1 MQALSITFC
10 NCALLLRRNSVG
22 NRNIVN
28 LSFISSSSSSSSAP
42 TLICRSKSKSQTDS
56 LRVLEW
62 DKLCDVVASF
72 ARTSLGRQA
81 TKKKLWSLDQS
92 FDESLKLLEETEAA
106 IKMLEHGSFC
116 LDLSSIQ
123 ISLVEWG
130 IRNAK
135 RKMSLRADQALE
147 VASLLRFFENLQLDL
162 KAAIKQD
169 GDWYK
174 RFMPLSEMIML
185 PVINRSFI
193 KLVEQV
199 IDVDGK
205 IKDSASSDLRLSRER
220 AQTVERKL
228 QQLLEAIVRSQKANE
243 SVMVVAEIDGRWCIQ
258 TSSSQLTSVDGLLL
272 SSGSG
277 GGTASEPI
285 AAVSMN
291 DELQSARASVAKA
304 EAEILSMLTAKMQMD
319 LDQIDDVMKYSI
331 QLDVINARATYSR
344 AYGSSHPD
352 IYLPPEDGVDSE
364 SLSAG
369 EPSPANNFSG
379 EESLPRKEWLLYLP
393 RCYHP
398 LLLHQ
403 HKKRIRKKQEAV
415 KYHKTADT
423 VSGAPPVPA
432 DFQIA
437 KGTRVL
443 VITGPNTGGKTIC
456 LKSVGLAAMMAKSGL
471 YVLASESA
479 RLPWFDNIY
488 ADIGDEQSLLQSLST
503 FSGHLKQISVS
514 LFLCPCHAL
523 SQFNICLLSSS
534 QCFFLLV
541 NLQEIISHST
551 SRSLV
556 LLDEVGAGTNP
567 LEGAA
572 LGMAILESFAES
584 GSLLTMATTHHGE
597 LKMLKYSNS
606 AFENACMEFDDLN
619 LKPTF
624 KILWGVPA
632 LKRFTKPCL
641 SGRSNAINIAE
652 RLGLP
657 CDIINSAREL
667 YGSASA
673 EINEVILDMERYKQD
688 YQRLLNESR
697 RYIRIS
703 RELHENLL
711 TAEKNI
717 NNHATRE
724 RLKMRQELTQAGSM
738 ARSTLRRTLQQF
750 RVSAAQSSRS
760 KVATQLKTTKDGDN
774 ATPSPSMVARR
785 PVSEDSA
792 QKGNTKLPEIGDSV
806 FVSSLGKKVTVL
818 KVEQSKKEI
827 LVQVGI
833 MKMKVKLADV
843 VA

>member
-1 MQALSITFC
+1 MQTLSIAFC
-10 NCALLLRRNSVG
+10 NSALVIRRRNSIG
-22 NRNIVN
+22 NRNRVK
-28 LSFISSSSSSSSAP
+28 LSLISSSSP
-42 TLICRSKSKSQTDS
+42 TLVCHSKSKSQTDS

-72 ARTSLGRQA
+72 ARTSLGREA

-92 FDESLKLLEETEAA
+92 FSESLKLLDETDAA

-116 LDLSSIQ
+116 LDLSSIH
-123 ISLVEWG
+123 ISLVESG
-130 IRNAK
+130 IRHAK
-135 RKMSLRADQALE
+135 RRLSLRADQALE

-174 RFMPLSEMIML
+174 RFMPLSELIVH
-185 PVINRSFI
+185 PVINRSFV

-199 IDVDGK
+199 IDPDGT
-205 IKDSASSDLRLSRER
+205 IKDSASSALRQSRER
-220 AQTVERKL
+220 VQTLERKL
-228 QQLLEAIVRSQKANE
+228 QQLLDAIIRSQKDDE
-243 SVMVVAEIDGRWCIQ
+243 SVMIKFQLAAEIDGRWCIQ
-258 TSSSQLTSVDGLLL
+258 MSSNQLTSVNGLLL
-272 SSGSG
+272 SSVYFQVLSLEDNMCFSGSG
-277 GGTASEPI
+277 GGTAAEPI

-291 DELQSARASVAKA
+291 DDLQSARASVAKA
-304 EAEILSMLTAKMQMD
+304 EAEILSMLTEK
-319 LDQIDDVMKYSI
+319 
-331 QLDVINARATYSR
+331 INARATYSR
-344 AYGSSHPD
+344 AYGGAHPD
-352 IYLPPEDGVDSE
+352 IYLPPEDEVE

-369 EPSPANNFSG
+369 ENSPDINLPSEKPLSK
-379 EESLPRKEWLLYLP
+379 KEWLLYLP

-398 LLLHQ
+398 LLLYQ
-403 HKKRIRKKQEAV
+403 HKKGIRKTRETV
-415 KYHKTADT
+415 KFHKTADT
-423 VSGAPPVPA
+423 VLSGAPPIPA
-432 DFQIA
+432 DFQIS

-471 YVLASESA
+471 YVLATESA
-479 RLPWFDNIY
+479 RIPWFDNIY

-503 FSGHLKQISVS
+503 FSGHLKQIS
-514 LFLCPCHAL
+514 
-523 SQFNICLLSSS
+523 
-534 QCFFLLV
+534 
-541 NLQEIISHST
+541 EILSHST

-597 LKMLKYSNS
+597 LKTLKYSNS

-619 LKPTF
+619 LKPTY
-624 KILWGVPA
+624 KILWGVP
-632 LKRFTKPCL
+632 
-641 SGRSNAINIAE
+641 GRSNAINIAD

-657 CDIINSAREL
+657 CDIIESAREL

-673 EINEVILDMERYKQD
+673 EINEVILDMERYKQE

-697 RYIRIS
+697 VYIRLS

-711 TAEKNI
+711 TAQKNI
-717 NNHATRE
+717 NDHSTKE
-724 RLKMRQELTQAGSM
+724 RRKMRQELTQAGSM
-738 ARSTLRRTLQQF
+738 TRSTLRRTLQQF
-750 RVSAAQSSRS
+750 RSSAGKSSQS
-760 KVATQLKTTKDGDN
+760 KVATQLQTKVKTTKDEDN
-774 ATPSPSMVARR
+774 GIRSSSVVERR
-785 PVSEDSA
+785 PLPEAAA
-792 QKGNTKLPEIGDSV
+792 QKVPEVGSSV
-806 FVSSLGKKVTVL
+806 FVSSLGKKATVL
-818 KVEQSKKEI
+818 KVEHSKKEI

-833 MKMKVKLADV
+833 MKMKVKLTDV

>member
-1 MQALSITFC
+1 
-10 NCALLLRRNSVG
+10 
-22 NRNIVN
+22 
-28 LSFISSSSSSSSAP
+28 
-42 TLICRSKSKSQTDS
+42 
-56 LRVLEW
+56 
-62 DKLCDVVASF
+62 
-72 ARTSLGRQA
+72 
-81 TKKKLWSLDQS
+81 
-92 FDESLKLLEETEAA
+92 
-106 IKMLEHGSFC
+106 MLQHGSFC
-116 LDLSSIQ
+116 LDLSSIH
-123 ISLVEWG
+123 ISLVELG
-130 IRNAK
+130 IRHA
-135 RKMSLRADQALE
+135 RRRMSLRAEQALE
-147 VASLLRFFENLQLDL
+147 VASLLRFFETLQLGL
-162 KAAIKQD
+162 KAVIKQD

-174 RFMPLSEMIML
+174 RFMPLSEMIMQ
-185 PVINRSFI
+185 PVINRSFV

-199 IDVDGK
+199 IDADGT
-205 IKDSASSDLRLSRER
+205 IKDSASSALRLSRER
-220 AQTVERKL
+220 VRTLERKL
-228 QQLLEAIVRSQKANE
+228 NQLLEAIIRSQKNEE
-243 SVMVVAEIDGRWCIQ
+243 SVMQVAEINGRWCIQ
-258 TSSSQLTSVDGLLL
+258 MSSNQLTSVNDLLL
-272 SSGSG
+272 SSDSG
-277 GGTASEPI
+277 GGTAAEPI

-304 EAEILSMLTAKMQMD
+304 EADILAMLTEKMQLD
-319 LDQIDDVMKYSI
+319 LDQIEDVLSYSI

-344 AYGSSHPD
+344 AYGGAHPD
-352 IYLPPEDGVDSE
+352 IYLTPEDGVG

-369 EPSPANNFSG
+369 DDSLENNFSS
-379 EESLPRKEWLLYLP
+379 EARKEWLLYLP

-403 HKKRIRKKQEAV
+403 HKKSIRKTRETL
-415 KYHKTADT
+415 KYHKTGDT
-423 VSGAPPVPA
+423 VSGAPPIPA
-432 DFQIA
+432 DFQIS

-443 VITGPNTGGKTIC
+443 VITGPNTGGKTIS

-471 YVLASESA
+471 YVLSSESA

-503 FSGHLKQISVS
+503 FSGHLKQIS
-514 LFLCPCHAL
+514 
-523 SQFNICLLSSS
+523 
-534 QCFFLLV
+534 
-541 NLQEIISHST
+541 EIILHST
-551 SRSLV
+551 RRSLV

-624 KILWGVPA
+624 KILWGVP
-632 LKRFTKPCL
+632 
-641 SGRSNAINIAE
+641 GRSNAINIAE

-657 CDIINSAREL
+657 CDIIDSAREL

-673 EINEVILDMERYKQD
+673 EINEVILDMEHYKQE

-697 RYIRIS
+697 RYIRLS
-703 RELHENLL
+703 RELHKNLL

-717 NNHATRE
+717 NDHATRE
-724 RLKMRQELTQAGSM
+724 RVKMRQELIQAGST

-750 RVSAAQSSRS
+750 RASAAQSSRS
-760 KVATQLKTTKDGDN
+760 KVATQLQKKVETTKDGDKG
-774 ATPSPSMVARR
+774 TRSSSVVARR
-785 PVSEDSA
+785 PISEDA
-792 QKGNTKLPEIGDSV
+792 TQKGNTKLPKVGDSV

-833 MKMKVKLADV
+833 MKMKVKLSDLV
-843 VA
+843 V

>member
-1 MQALSITFC
+1 MQTLSITFC
-10 NCALLLRRNSVG
+10 NCALLVRRNSVG
-22 NRNIVN
+22 NRNRLN
-28 LSFISSSSSSSSAP
+28 LSFISSSSSSSSSSAP

-123 ISLVEWG
+123 ISLVELG

-147 VASLLRFFENLQLDL
+147 VASLLSFFENLQLDL

-193 KLVEQV
+193 KLVEQI
-199 IDVDGK
+199 IDIDGK

-220 AQTVERKL
+220 VQTVERKL

-277 GGTASEPI
+277 GGTASEPL

-319 LDQIDDVMKYSI
+319 LDQIDDVMRYSI

-344 AYGSSHPD
+344 AYGASHPD

-369 EPSPANNFSG
+369 EPSPENNLSG

-403 HKKRIRKKQEAV
+403 HKKRIRKTQEAV
-415 KYHKTADT
+415 KYHKTAGT
-423 VSGAPPVPA
+423 VSGVPPVPA
-432 DFQIA
+432 DFQIS

-503 FSGHLKQISVS
+503 FSGHLKQIS
-514 LFLCPCHAL
+514 
-523 SQFNICLLSSS
+523 
-534 QCFFLLV
+534 
-541 NLQEIISHST
+541 EIISHST

-624 KILWGVPA
+624 KILWGVP
-632 LKRFTKPCL
+632 
-641 SGRSNAINIAE
+641 GRSNAINIAE

-717 NNHATRE
+717 NSHATRE
-724 RLKMRQELTQAGSM
+724 RLKMRQELIQAGSM

-750 RVSAAQSSRS
+750 RASAAQSSRT
-760 KVATQLKTTKDGDN
+760 KVATQLKTTKGGDN
-774 ATPSPSMVARR
+774 ATRSPSMVARR
-785 PVSEDSA
+785 PVSDAA
-792 QKGNTKLPEIGDSV
+792 QKGNTKLPQVGDSV

-833 MKMKVKLADV
+833 MKMKVKLTEV

>member
-1 MQALSITFC
+1 MQTLSIAIC
-10 NCALLLRRNSVG
+10 NCALFVRRNSVG
-22 NRNIVN
+22 NRNRVN
-28 LSFISSSSSSSSAP
+28 LSFISSSSSSSSSAP
-42 TLICRSKSKSQTDS
+42 TLICRSKSKSQIDS

-72 ARTSLGRQA
+72 ARTSLGRQV

-106 IKMLEHGSFC
+106 IRMLEHGSFC

-123 ISLVEWG
+123 ISLAESG
-130 IRNAK
+130 IRNGK

-147 VASLLRFFENLQLDL
+147 VASLLRFFDNLQLDL

-174 RFMPLSEMIML
+174 RFMPISEMIML
-185 PVINRSFI
+185 PVINRPFI
-193 KLVEQV
+193 KLVEQI
-199 IDVDGK
+199 IDIDGK

-220 AQTVERKL
+220 VRTAERKV

-243 SVMVVAEIDGRWCIQ
+243 SVMVVAKIGGRWCIQ

-277 GGTASEPI
+277 GGTAAEPL

-319 LDQIDDVMKYSI
+319 LDQIEDVMRYSI
-331 QLDVINARATYSR
+331 KLDVINARATYSR
-344 AYGSSHPD
+344 AYGGAHPD

-364 SLSAG
+364 SLSN
-369 EPSPANNFSG
+369 EEQSPENNLSG

-403 HKKRIRKKQEAV
+403 HKKRIRKTQEAV

-423 VSGAPPVPA
+423 VSVSGAPPVPA

-437 KGTRVL
+437 MGTRVL

-503 FSGHLKQISVS
+503 FSGHLKQIS
-514 LFLCPCHAL
+514 
-523 SQFNICLLSSS
+523 
-534 QCFFLLV
+534 
-541 NLQEIISHST
+541 EIISHST

-597 LKMLKYSNS
+597 LKMLKYSNP

-624 KILWGVPA
+624 KVLWGVP
-632 LKRFTKPCL
+632 
-641 SGRSNAINIAE
+641 GRSNAINIAE
-652 RLGLP
+652 RLELP
-657 CDIINSAREL
+657 RDIINSARDL

-673 EINEVILDMERYKQD
+673 EINEVILDMERYKQE

-750 RVSAAQSSRS
+750 RASAAQSSRT
-760 KVATQLKTTKDGDN
+760 KVATQLQTQVKTTKDGDN
-774 ATPSPSMVARR
+774 STRSPSMVARR
-785 PVSEDSA
+785 PISENTGSA
-792 QKGNTKLPEIGDSV
+792 KLPEVGDSV

-833 MKMKVKLADV
+833 MKMKVKLTDV

>member
-1 MQALSITFC
+1 MQTLSIAFS
-10 NCALLLRRNSVG
+10 NCALLVRRNSVG
-22 NRNIVN
+22 NRNRVN
-28 LSFISSSSSSSSAP
+28 LSFISSSSSSSAP
-42 TLICRSKSKSQTDS
+42 TLFCQSKSKSHTDS

-72 ARTSLGRQA
+72 ARTSLGREA

-123 ISLVEWG
+123 ISLVESG
-130 IRNAK
+130 IRNA
-135 RKMSLRADQALE
+135 RRRMSLRADQALE
-147 VASLLRFFENLQLDL
+147 VASLLCFFDNLQLDL

-174 RFMPLSEMIML
+174 RFMPISEMIML

-205 IKDSASSDLRLSRER
+205 IKDSASSDLRLARER
-220 AQTVERKL
+220 VRTVERKL

-243 SVMVVAEIDGRWCIQ
+243 SVMVVAEVDGRWCIQ
-258 TSSSQLTSVDGLLL
+258 MSSSQLTSVNGLLL

-277 GGTASEPI
+277 GGTAAEPI

-304 EAEILSMLTAKMQMD
+304 EADILSMLTAKMQMD
-319 LDQIDDVMKYSI
+319 LDQIEDVMRYSI

-344 AYGSSHPD
+344 AYGGAHPD

-369 EPSPANNFSG
+369 EHSLENNLSG

-403 HKKRIRKKQEAV
+403 HKRRIRKTQEAV

-423 VSGAPPVPA
+423 VSVSGDPPVPA

-471 YVLASESA
+471 YVLSSESA

-503 FSGHLKQISVS
+503 FSGHLKQIS
-514 LFLCPCHAL
+514 
-523 SQFNICLLSSS
+523 
-534 QCFFLLV
+534 
-541 NLQEIISHST
+541 EIISHST

-624 KILWGVPA
+624 KILWGVP
-632 LKRFTKPCL
+632 
-641 SGRSNAINIAE
+641 GRSNAINIAE

-657 CDIINSAREL
+657 CDIINKSREL
-667 YGSASA
+667 YGSTSA

-697 RYIRIS
+697 RYIRVS

-724 RLKMRQELTQAGSM
+724 RLKMRQELIQAGSM

-750 RVSAAQSSRS
+750 RASAAQFSRS
-760 KVATQLKTTKDGDN
+760 KVATQVKTTKDGDN
-774 ATPSPSMVARR
+774 VTPSPSMVARR
-785 PVSEDSA
+785 PISENAAEKS
-792 QKGNTKLPEIGDSV
+792 NTKLPQVGDSV

-833 MKMKVKLADV
+833 MKMKVKLTDV
-843 VA
+843 VV

>member
-1 MQALSITFC
+1 MQTLAFC
-10 NCALLLRRNSVG
+10 NNCALVIRNSIG
-22 NRNIVN
+22 NRNRNRVN
-28 LSFISSSSSSSSAP
+28 LSLISSSSP
-42 TLICRSKSKSQTDS
+42 TLVCRSKSKSQTDS

-72 ARTSLGRQA
+72 ARTSLGREA

-92 FDESLKLLEETEAA
+92 FSESLKLLDETDAA

-116 LDLSSIQ
+116 LDLSSIH
-123 ISLVEWG
+123 ISLVESG
-130 IRNAK
+130 IRHAK
-135 RKMSLRADQALE
+135 RRLSLRADQALE
-147 VASLLRFFENLQLDL
+147 IASLLRFFDTLQFDL

-174 RFMPLSEMIML
+174 RFMPLSELIMH
-185 PVINRSFI
+185 PVINRSFV

-199 IDVDGK
+199 IDPDGT
-205 IKDSASSDLRLSRER
+205 IKDSASSALRQSRER
-220 AQTVERKL
+220 VQTLERKL
-228 QQLLEAIVRSQKANE
+228 QQLLDAIIRSQKDDE
-243 SVMVVAEIDGRWCIQ
+243 SVLVAAEIDGRWCIQ
-258 TSSSQLTSVDGLLL
+258 MSSNQLTSVNGLLL
-272 SSGSG
+272 SSYASLSMIYFHILSLEGNMCFSGSG
-277 GGTASEPI
+277 GGTVAEPI

-291 DELQSARASVAKA
+291 DDLQSARASVAKA
-304 EAEILSMLTAKMQMD
+304 EAEILSMLTEK
-319 LDQIDDVMKYSI
+319 
-331 QLDVINARATYSR
+331 INARATYSR
-344 AYGSSHPD
+344 AYGGAHPD
-352 IYLPPEDGVDSE
+352 IYLPPEDGVE

-369 EPSPANNFSG
+369 ENSLQSNLSS
-379 EESLPRKEWLLYLP
+379 EKSLPRKEWLLYLP

-398 LLLHQ
+398 LLLYQ
-403 HKKRIRKKQEAV
+403 HKKGIRKTRETIKF
-415 KYHKTADT
+415 HKTADT
-423 VSGAPPVPA
+423 VLSGTPPIPA
-432 DFQIA
+432 DFQIS

-471 YVLASESA
+471 YVLATESA
-479 RLPWFDNIY
+479 RIPWFDNIY

-503 FSGHLKQISVS
+503 FSGHLKQIS
-514 LFLCPCHAL
+514 
-523 SQFNICLLSSS
+523 
-534 QCFFLLV
+534 
-541 NLQEIISHST
+541 EILSHST

-597 LKMLKYSNS
+597 LKTLKYSNS

-624 KILWGVPA
+624 KILWGVP
-632 LKRFTKPCL
+632 
-641 SGRSNAINIAE
+641 GRSNAINIAE

-657 CDIINSAREL
+657 CDIIESAREL

-673 EINEVILDMERYKQD
+673 EINEVILDMERYKQE

-697 RYIRIS
+697 VYIRLS
-703 RELHENLL
+703 RELHDNLL
-711 TAEKNI
+711 IAQKNI
-717 NNHATRE
+717 NDHATKE
-724 RLKMRQELTQAGSM
+724 RRKMRQELTQAGSM
-738 ARSTLRRTLQQF
+738 TRSTLRRTLQQF
-750 RVSAAQSSRS
+750 RSSAAQSSQS
-760 KVATQLKTTKDGDN
+760 KVATQLQTKVETTKDEDSGIR
-774 ATPSPSMVARR
+774 SSSVVERR
-785 PVSEDSA
+785 PISEAAA
-792 QKGNTKLPEIGDSV
+792 QKVPEVGSSV
-806 FVSSLGKKVTVL
+806 FVSSLGKKATVL

-833 MKMKVKLADV
+833 MKMKVKLTDV

>member
-1 MQALSITFC
+1 MFQ
-10 NCALLLRRNSVG
+10 
-22 NRNIVN
+22 
-28 LSFISSSSSSSSAP
+28 
-42 TLICRSKSKSQTDS
+42 
-56 LRVLEW
+56 
-62 DKLCDVVASF
+62 
-72 ARTSLGRQA
+72 
-81 TKKKLWSLDQS
+81 
-92 FDESLKLLEETEAA
+92 
-106 IKMLEHGSFC
+106 
-116 LDLSSIQ
+116 
-123 ISLVEWG
+123 
-130 IRNAK
+130 
-135 RKMSLRADQALE
+135 
-147 VASLLRFFENLQLDL
+147 
-162 KAAIKQD
+162 
-169 GDWYK
+169 
-174 RFMPLSEMIML
+174 
-185 PVINRSFI
+185 
-193 KLVEQV
+193 
-199 IDVDGK
+199 
-205 IKDSASSDLRLSRER
+205 SSDLRLSRER
-220 AQTVERKL
+220 VQTVERKL

-277 GGTASEPI
+277 GGTASEPL

-344 AYGSSHPD
+344 AYGASHPD

-369 EPSPANNFSG
+369 EDSPANNFSG
-379 EESLPRKEWLLYLP
+379 EEALPRKEWLLYLP

-403 HKKRIRKKQEAV
+403 HKKRIRKTQEAV
-415 KYHKTADT
+415 KYHKTAGT
-423 VSGAPPVPA
+423 VSGVPPVPA
-432 DFQIA
+432 DFQIS

-503 FSGHLKQISVS
+503 FSGHLKQIS
-514 LFLCPCHAL
+514 
-523 SQFNICLLSSS
+523 
-534 QCFFLLV
+534 
-541 NLQEIISHST
+541 EIISHST

-624 KILWGVPA
+624 KILWGVP
-632 LKRFTKPCL
+632 
-641 SGRSNAINIAE
+641 GRSNAINIAE

-717 NNHATRE
+717 NSHATRE
-724 RLKMRQELTQAGSM
+724 RLKMRQELIQAGSM

-750 RVSAAQSSRS
+750 RASAAQSSRT
-760 KVATQLKTTKDGDN
+760 KVATQLKTTKGGDN
-774 ATPSPSMVARR
+774 ATRSPSMVARR
-785 PVSEDSA
+785 PVSEDAA
-792 QKGNTKLPEIGDSV
+792 QKGNTKLPQVGDSV

-833 MKMKVKLADV
+833 MKMKVKLTDV